1 MGGLKNVLNRVWWL
15 VYNTEYTE
23 SHWAVCF
30 KWVHFMICE
39 LYLNKAIFKR
49 FKEEIILICIRN
61 ENYNET
67 TVLHKHRCKNSE
79 QNVIGNQIQ

>member
-1 MGGLKNVLNRVWWL
+1 
-15 VYNTEYTE
+15 
-23 SHWAVCF
+23 
-30 KWVHFMICE
+30 MICE